1 MGWKEGE
8 DFKREV
14 EFNAGLTTTHHESN
28 KRPDYCLHLS
38 YKGKKFYAK
47 VIIEAKYF
55 IKGTRELQEN
65 FDQLLSYA
73 SWGHA
78 KVIVLCDKNN
88 IDVYEPDR
96 NGHFDLQ
103 HHHTRFHW
111 RELNKNNEK
120 FKELRRLLSK

>member
-1 MGWKEGE
+1 MKNFSQFIWNLYKNSTEGQ
-8 DFKREV
+8 K
-14 EFNAGLTTTHHESN
+14 T
-28 KRPDYCLHLS
+28 
-38 YKGKKFYAK
+38 
-47 VIIEAKYF
+47 
-55 IKGTRELQEN
+55 
-65 FDQLLSYA
+65 
-73 SWGHA
+73 
-78 KVIVLCDKNN
+78 